1 MTARKDSLSQ
11 AEIANAFKD
20 QMGEIFP
27 PILSLEDVARLL
39 RRSTKTVREWMN
51 KGYFAGCFRKRG
63 KRLSFWRDRVVE
75 LFFNGPE
82 WEY

>member
-1 MTARKDSLSQ
+1 MTVRKDSLSQ

-39 RRSTKTVREWMN
+39 GRPISTLREWIS
-51 KGYFAGCFRKRG
+51 KGYFKGCFRKRG
-63 KRLSFWRDRVVE
+63 KKLSFWRDRVVE
-75 LFFNGPE
+75 FFFNGPD
-82 WEY
+82 WE